1 MIIVKTPLRLSFVG
15 GGSDLASFYQSQ
27 PGQVICTTIDKYVY
41 AIVKERFD
49 NKIYLNYS
57 KKESVDRVDDI
68 QHNLIR
74 EALKITG
81 VDRGVEI
88 TTLADI
94 PSSGSGL
101 GSSSAI
107 TVALLH
113 ALHTYQ
119 NNLVTAE
126 QLAKEACQ
134 IEIDILQK
142 PIGRQ
147 DQYAVAYGGIN
158 RFVFFADHSVKRHPI
173 SMTAAECRK
182 FAASILLFFTG
193 LTRNADAILTEQNQN
208 IKEGIKF
215 SNLSQMVELVEP
227 FIQAMQLNDI
237 KTCAMLLEKNWQL
250 KRQLASGISI
260 PEIDDMY
267 EIAKKAG
274 ALSGKIAGA
283 GGGGFMMFLVDR
295 ENKSQIFDAMSAY
308 REFPF
313 TFEMSGS
320 KVILDARSYSSK

>member
-15 GGSDLASFYQSQ
+15 GGSDMQSFYQNR

-49 NKIYLNYS
+49 DKIYLNYS
-57 KKESVDRVDDI
+57 KKECVDHIEEI
-68 QHNLIR
+68 QHDLIR
-74 EALKITG
+74 ETLRITG
-81 VDRGVEI
+81 VESGVEI

-119 NNLVTAE
+119 NKLVTAE
-126 QLAKEACQ
+126 QLAQEACQ

-147 DQYAVAYGGIN
+147 DQYAVAYGGMN
-158 RFVFFADHSVKRHPI
+158 RFIFQANHQVDRYPI
-173 SMTAAECRK
+173 KMKAQEFRK

-193 LTRNADAILTEQNQN
+193 LTRSADTILAQQSQNVKSLDSFFQ
-208 IKEGIKF
+208 
-215 SNLSQMVELVEP
+215 LAQMVDLVEP
-227 FIQAMQLNDI
+227 FTAAMQAGDI
-237 KTCAMLLEKNWQL
+237 QTCAMLLEKNWQL
-250 KRQLASGISI
+250 KCQLATGIST
-260 PEIDDMY
+260 PEIDQMY
-267 EIAKKAG
+267 ETAKKAG
-274 ALSGKIAGA
+274 ALAGKIAGA
-283 GGGGFMMFLVDR
+283 GGGGFMILLADR
-295 ENKSQIFDAMSAY
+295 SRQTEIFEAMASY

-320 KVILDARSYSSK
+320 KVIFDDRSYSSK